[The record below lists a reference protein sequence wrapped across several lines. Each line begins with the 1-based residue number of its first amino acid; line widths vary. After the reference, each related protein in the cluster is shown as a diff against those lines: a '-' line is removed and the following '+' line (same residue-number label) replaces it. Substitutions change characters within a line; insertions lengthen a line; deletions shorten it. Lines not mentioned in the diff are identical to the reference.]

1 MQSYLAL
8 HVLQEPHLIQG
19 PGASGNVHVYA
30 QGVAIRGI
38 NRSFLIDLIR
48 LANVLRR
55 HIGPL
60 FSQADH
66 GARVHQTVTELVRDL
81 PLDAIQ
87 YPAGLVAQRLGP
99 RGKHH
104 QVLHVAPC

>member
-1 MQSYLAL
+1 
-8 HVLQEPHLIQG
+8 VLQESHFVQG
-19 PGASGNVHVYA
+19 PGASGNVHVCT

-38 NRSFLIDLIR
+38 NRSFLIDLVR

-66 GARVHQTVTELVRDL
+66 GARVHQTITELVRDL
-81 PLDAIQ
+81 PLNAVQD
-87 YPAGLVAQRLGP
+87 PAGLVAQRLGP
-99 RGKHH
+99 RGEHH
-104 QVLHVAPC
+104 QVLHVAPR